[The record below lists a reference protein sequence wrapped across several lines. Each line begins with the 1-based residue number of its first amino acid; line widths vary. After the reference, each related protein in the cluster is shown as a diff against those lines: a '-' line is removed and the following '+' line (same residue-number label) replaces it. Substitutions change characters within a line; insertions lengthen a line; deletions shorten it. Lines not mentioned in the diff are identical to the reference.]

1 MTTAPEPDD
10 RSVELDLLA
19 RITKRER
26 AAFEQ
31 LYTRYSNILYATA
44 MKFLKEDADAQD
56 VVQDVFIQ
64 IWDKAKLYD
73 PAKGKPLTWAL
84 TMTRNRSIDRIR
96 AIQRRTRLRDDFEKE
111 TVADESAGIREAL
124 SGVDAS
130 ERTQILRDAVA
141 RLSPEQR
148 KVIDLA
154 FFGGLTQSE
163 IADRLG
169 ITLERVEAVLATCH
183 GFEPTGVMARSVPEC
198 LKLQLIERNR
208 FDPAMAVCS
217 TIWSCWP
224 NGTCR
229 G

>member
-1 MTTAPEPDD
+1 MTTAPESDD
-10 RSVELDLLA
+10 RTVELDLLA

-130 ERTQILRDAVA
+130 ERSQILRDAVG

-169 ITLERVEAVLATCH
+169 
-183 GFEPTGVMARSVPEC
+183 EPLGTVKARARRGLMK
-198 LKLQLIERNR
+198 LKELLGEK
-208 FDPAMAVCS
+208 P
-217 TIWSCWP
+217 
-224 NGTCR
+224 
-229 G
+229 

>member
-1 MTTAPEPDD
+1 MTTAPESDD
-10 RSVELDLLA
+10 RTVELDLLA

-130 ERTQILRDAVA
+130 EKTQILRDAVA

-169 ITLERVEAVLATCH
+169 
-183 GFEPTGVMARSVPEC
+183 EPLGTVKARARRGLMK
-198 LKLQLIERNR
+198 LKEHLGEK
-208 FDPAMAVCS
+208 P
-217 TIWSCWP
+217 
-224 NGTCR
+224 
-229 G
+229 

>member
-10 RSVELDLLA
+10 RVVELDLLA

-26 AAFEQ
+26 AAFEE
-31 LYTRYSNILYATA
+31 LYIRYSNILYATA

-130 ERTQILRDAVA
+130 ERTQILREAVA

-169 ITLERVEAVLATCH
+169 
-183 GFEPTGVMARSVPEC
+183 EPLGTVKARARRGLMK
-198 LKLQLIERNR
+198 LKEHLGEK
-208 FDPAMAVCS
+208 P
-217 TIWSCWP
+217 
-224 NGTCR
+224 
-229 G
+229 

>member
-1 MTTAPEPDD
+1 MSQAPEHDD
-10 RSVELDLLA
+10 RAIELDLLA
-19 RITKRER
+19 RVAKRER

-31 LYTRYSNILYATA
+31 LYDRYSNIIYATA

-84 TMTRNRSIDRIR
+84 TLTRNRSIDRIR

-111 TVADESAGIREAL
+111 TVVDESAGVREAL

-130 ERTQILRDAVA
+130 EKSQILRDAVG

-148 KVIDLA
+148 NVIELA
-154 FFGGLTQSE
+154 FFSGFTQSE

-169 ITLERVEAVLATCH
+169 
-183 GFEPTGVMARSVPEC
+183 EPLGTIKARARRGLMK
-198 LKLQLIERNR
+198 LKEIL
-208 FDPAMAVCS
+208 
-217 TIWSCWP
+217 
-224 NGTCR
+224 GTQP
-229 G
+229 

>member
-1 MTTAPEPDD
+1 MSNAPEHDD
-10 RSVELDLLA
+10 RTVELDLLA
-19 RITKRER
+19 RVAKRER

-31 LYTRYSNILYATA
+31 LYDRYANILYATA

-84 TMTRNRSIDRIR
+84 TLTRNRSIDRIR

-130 ERTQILRDAVA
+130 EKSQILRDAVG

-148 KVIDLA
+148 KVIELA
-154 FFGGLTQSE
+154 FFGGFTQSE

-169 ITLERVEAVLATCH
+169 
-183 GFEPTGVMARSVPEC
+183 EPLGTVKARARRGLMK
-198 LKLQLIERNR
+198 LKEILVTQ
-208 FDPAMAVCS
+208 P
-217 TIWSCWP
+217 
-224 NGTCR
+224 
-229 G
+229 

>member
-1 MTTAPEPDD
+1 MSQAPEPDD
-10 RSVELDLLA
+10 CAVELDLLA
-19 RITKRER
+19 RVAKRER

-31 LYTRYSNILYATA
+31 LYSRYANILYATA

-111 TVADESAGIREAL
+111 TVVDESASLREAL

-130 ERTQILRDAVA
+130 EKSQILRDAVG
-141 RLSPEQR
+141 RLSPEQK
-148 KVIDLA
+148 KVIELA

-163 IADRLG
+163 VADRLG
-169 ITLERVEAVLATCH
+169 
-183 GFEPTGVMARSVPEC
+183 EPLGTVKARARRGLMK
-198 LKLQLIERNR
+198 LKEILGPQ
-208 FDPAMAVCS
+208 S
-217 TIWSCWP
+217 
-224 NGTCR
+224 
-229 G
+229 

>member
-1 MTTAPEPDD
+1 MSQAPEHDD
-10 RSVELDLLA
+10 RAIELDLLA
-19 RITKRER
+19 RVAKRER
-26 AAFEQ
+26 AALEQ
-31 LYTRYSNILYATA
+31 LYDRYSNILYATA

-84 TMTRNRSIDRIR
+84 TLTRNRSIDRIR

-111 TVADESAGIREAL
+111 TVVDESEGVREAL

-130 ERTQILRDAVA
+130 EKSQILRDAVG

-148 KVIDLA
+148 NVIELA
-154 FFGGLTQSE
+154 FFSGFTQSE

-169 ITLERVEAVLATCH
+169 
-183 GFEPTGVMARSVPEC
+183 EPLGTIKARARRGLMK
-198 LKLQLIERNR
+198 LKEIL
-208 FDPAMAVCS
+208 
-217 TIWSCWP
+217 
-224 NGTCR
+224 GTQP
-229 G
+229 

>member
-1 MTTAPEPDD
+1 MTTAPESDD
-10 RSVELDLLA
+10 RTVELDLLA

-169 ITLERVEAVLATCH
+169 
-183 GFEPTGVMARSVPEC
+183 EPLGTVKARARRGLMK
-198 LKLQLIERNR
+198 LKELLGEK
-208 FDPAMAVCS
+208 P
-217 TIWSCWP
+217 
-224 NGTCR
+224 
-229 G
+229 

>member
-1 MTTAPEPDD
+1 MTTAPESDD
-10 RSVELDLLA
+10 RTVELDLLA

-56 VVQDVFIQ
+56 VVQDVFIL

-130 ERTQILRDAVA
+130 ERTQILRDAVG

-169 ITLERVEAVLATCH
+169 
-183 GFEPTGVMARSVPEC
+183 EPLGTVKARARRGLMK
-198 LKLQLIERNR
+198 LKELLGEK
-208 FDPAMAVCS
+208 P
-217 TIWSCWP
+217 
-224 NGTCR
+224 
-229 G
+229 

>member
-1 MTTAPEPDD
+1 MSNAPEHDD
-10 RSVELDLLA
+10 RAVELDLLA
-19 RITKRER
+19 RVAKRER

-31 LYTRYSNILYATA
+31 LYDRYVNILYATA

-84 TMTRNRSIDRIR
+84 TLTRNRSIDRIR

-111 TVADESAGIREAL
+111 TVLDESAGVREAL

-130 ERTQILRDAVA
+130 EKSQILRDAVD

-148 KVIDLA
+148 KVIELA
-154 FFGGLTQSE
+154 FFRGFTQSE

-169 ITLERVEAVLATCH
+169 
-183 GFEPTGVMARSVPEC
+183 EPLGTVKARARRGLMK
-198 LKLQLIERNR
+198 LKEILGPQ
-208 FDPAMAVCS
+208 S
-217 TIWSCWP
+217 
-224 NGTCR
+224 
-229 G
+229 

>member
-10 RSVELDLLA
+10 RTVELDLLA

-26 AAFEQ
+26 AAFEE

-130 ERTQILRDAVA
+130 EKTQILRDAVA

-169 ITLERVEAVLATCH
+169 
-183 GFEPTGVMARSVPEC
+183 EPLGTVKARARRGLMK
-198 LKLQLIERNR
+198 LKEHLGEE
-208 FDPAMAVCS
+208 P
-217 TIWSCWP
+217 
-224 NGTCR
+224 
-229 G
+229 

>member
-1 MTTAPEPDD
+1 VA
-10 RSVELDLLA
+10 
-19 RITKRER
+19 KRER

-31 LYTRYSNILYATA
+31 LYDRYSNILYATA

-84 TMTRNRSIDRIR
+84 TLTRNRSIDRIR

-130 ERTQILRDAVA
+130 ERSQILRDAVG

-148 KVIDLA
+148 KVIELA
-154 FFGGLTQSE
+154 FFGGFTQSE

-169 ITLERVEAVLATCH
+169 
-183 GFEPTGVMARSVPEC
+183 EPLGTVKARARRGLMK
-198 LKLQLIERNR
+198 LKEILVTQ
-208 FDPAMAVCS
+208 P
-217 TIWSCWP
+217 
-224 NGTCR
+224 
-229 G
+229 

>member
-1 MTTAPEPDD
+1 MTTAPESDD
-10 RSVELDLLA
+10 RTVELDLLA

-111 TVADESAGIREAL
+111 TVADESTGIREAL

-169 ITLERVEAVLATCH
+169 
-183 GFEPTGVMARSVPEC
+183 EPLGTVKARARRGLMK
-198 LKLQLIERNR
+198 LKELLGEK
-208 FDPAMAVCS
+208 P
-217 TIWSCWP
+217 
-224 NGTCR
+224 
-229 G
+229 

>member
-1 MTTAPEPDD
+1 MSQAPEHDD
-10 RSVELDLLA
+10 RAIELDLLA
-19 RITKRER
+19 RVAKRER

-31 LYTRYSNILYATA
+31 LYDRYSNILYATA

-64 IWDKAKLYD
+64 IWDKARLYD

-84 TMTRNRSIDRIR
+84 TLTRNRSIDRIR

-111 TVADESAGIREAL
+111 TVVDESAGVREAL

-130 ERTQILRDAVA
+130 EKSQILRDAVG

-148 KVIDLA
+148 NVIELA
-154 FFGGLTQSE
+154 FFGGFTQSE

-169 ITLERVEAVLATCH
+169 
-183 GFEPTGVMARSVPEC
+183 EPLGTVKARARRGLMK
-198 LKLQLIERNR
+198 LKEIL
-208 FDPAMAVCS
+208 
-217 TIWSCWP
+217 
-224 NGTCR
+224 GTQP
-229 G
+229 

>member
-1 MTTAPEPDD
+1 MSKAPDSDD
-10 RSVELDLLA
+10 RAIELELLA
-19 RITKRER
+19 RIAKRER

-31 LYTRYSNILYATA
+31 LYTRYANILYATA

-84 TMTRNRSIDRIR
+84 TLTRNRSIDRIR

-111 TVADESAGIREAL
+111 TVVDESAGLREAL

-130 ERTQILRDAVA
+130 EKSQILRDAVG

-148 KVIDLA
+148 KVIELA
-154 FFGGLTQSE
+154 FFGGFTQSE

-169 ITLERVEAVLATCH
+169 
-183 GFEPTGVMARSVPEC
+183 EPLGTVKARARRGLMK
-198 LKLQLIERNR
+198 LKEILVTQ
-208 FDPAMAVCS
+208 P
-217 TIWSCWP
+217 
-224 NGTCR
+224 
-229 G
+229 

>member
-10 RSVELDLLA
+10 RAVELDLLA

-130 ERTQILRDAVA
+130 EKTQILRDAVA

-169 ITLERVEAVLATCH
+169 
-183 GFEPTGVMARSVPEC
+183 EPLGTVKARARRGLMK
-198 LKLQLIERNR
+198 LKELLGEE
-208 FDPAMAVCS
+208 P
-217 TIWSCWP
+217 
-224 NGTCR
+224 
-229 G
+229 

>member
-1 MTTAPEPDD
+1 MSNAPEHDD
-10 RSVELDLLA
+10 RTVELDLLA
-19 RITKRER
+19 RVAKRER

-31 LYTRYSNILYATA
+31 LYERYANILYATA

-84 TMTRNRSIDRIR
+84 TLTRNRSIDRIR

-130 ERTQILRDAVA
+130 EKSQILRDAVG

-148 KVIDLA
+148 KVIELA
-154 FFGGLTQSE
+154 FFGGFTQSE

-169 ITLERVEAVLATCH
+169 
-183 GFEPTGVMARSVPEC
+183 EPLGTVKARARRGLMK
-198 LKLQLIERNR
+198 LKEILVTQ
-208 FDPAMAVCS
+208 P
-217 TIWSCWP
+217 
-224 NGTCR
+224 
-229 G
+229 

>member
-10 RSVELDLLA
+10 RTVELDLLA

-26 AAFEQ
+26 AAFEE

-73 PAKGKPLTWAL
+73 PAKGKLLTWAL

-169 ITLERVEAVLATCH
+169 
-183 GFEPTGVMARSVPEC
+183 EPLGTVKARARRGLMK
-198 LKLQLIERNR
+198 LKEHLGEK
-208 FDPAMAVCS
+208 P
-217 TIWSCWP
+217 
-224 NGTCR
+224 
-229 G
+229 

>member
-10 RSVELDLLA
+10 RSVELDLLT

-26 AAFEQ
+26 AAFEE
-31 LYTRYSNILYATA
+31 LYIRYSNILYATA

-130 ERTQILRDAVA
+130 ERTQILREAVA

-169 ITLERVEAVLATCH
+169 
-183 GFEPTGVMARSVPEC
+183 EPLGTVKARARRGLMK
-198 LKLQLIERNR
+198 LKELLGEK
-208 FDPAMAVCS
+208 P
-217 TIWSCWP
+217 
-224 NGTCR
+224 
-229 G
+229 

>member
-10 RSVELDLLA
+10 RAVELDLLA
-19 RITKRER
+19 RITNRER
-26 AAFEQ
+26 VAFEE

-84 TMTRNRSIDRIR
+84 TLTRNRSIDRIR
-96 AIQRRTRLRDDFEKE
+96 AIQRRSRLRDDFEKE
-111 TVADESAGIREAL
+111 TVADESTGIREAL
-124 SGVDAS
+124 SEVDAS
-130 ERTQILRDAVA
+130 EKSQILRDAVGK
-141 RLSPEQR
+141 LSPEQR
-148 KVIDLA
+148 RVIDLA

-169 ITLERVEAVLATCH
+169 
-183 GFEPTGVMARSVPEC
+183 EPLGTIKARARRGLMK
-198 LKLQLIERNR
+198 LKEILGEK
-208 FDPAMAVCS
+208 P
-217 TIWSCWP
+217 
-224 NGTCR
+224 
-229 G
+229 